1 MPLRMLR
8 TPPRRHRGLPAAL
21 ALLLLA
27 AAAPPARAAP
37 DGDGGAFEAA
47 LAAAARGD
55 WADVRAFAARLPSP
69 LAAYFHWREL
79 FESEREFPFETIA
92 GFLERHA
99 GWPDGPRL
107 RRLAEGRIGE
117 DVPAARLLAFF
128 ERFPPLTARGRLE
141 FAKALRAAGRTD
153 EARREFARAFPELAL
168 DAEGLR
174 YVEARFG
181 DWIDRDLLA
190 ARVDRLL
197 WQGRIGEARALLDRL
212 DDGRRRLAEARIALR
227 TSAPGVDGAIQRV
240 PARLRHDPGLAFD
253 RLQWR
258 LAKGLRERALE
269 ILLDPPERLG
279 EPARW
284 WQVRETEIRRA
295 LADGDTRR
303 AYALARRHGQS
314 EGREFAEAEWLAGW
328 LALRFAGR
336 PKEAL
341 GRFEKLYAAVG
352 TPISL
357 ARAAYWAGRAAEA
370 LGRAAEAERWY
381 RRAAQH
387 PTTFYGQL
395 AADRIGLPPDFGSGR
410 MRIAGLAGPPAAA
423 DGGFDPDDERL
434 QVARALCRLDRD
446 EHADDFFLAVADE
459 VGEAGAP
466 QLLAEVRACGRAHL
480 YVVVAK
486 RLAFR
491 GVGDHL
497 QTFPLL
503 DPAYF
508 ADGDGSVDPALLVA
522 LARQE
527 SHFAFDVTSRAGA
540 RGLTQIL
547 PTTAR
552 EIAERAGLPFSM
564 QRLQEDP
571 YYQMAL
577 ARAHLARLLGLYDG
591 ALELATAAYNAGT
604 GRVAQWIRTFGD
616 PREMSPDDRIDWIE
630 RLPFAE
636 TRNYVQRVIEG
647 YRVYRQLLE
656 GVSDGHPFLT
666 TGGRALPFPAPVPR
680 PRRGAT

>member
-1 MPLRMLR
+1 LPLRMLR
-8 TPPRRHRGLPAAL
+8 TPPRRQRSLPAAL

-27 AAAPPARAAP
+27 AAAAAARAAP
-37 DGDGGAFEAA
+37 AGDGGALEAA

-55 WADVRAFAARLPSP
+55 WADVQARTARLSPP
-69 LAAYFHWREL
+69 LAAYFEWREL
-79 FESEREFPFETIA
+79 LGSERDFPFETIA

-99 GWPDGPRL
+99 GWPLEQRL
-107 RRLAEGRIGE
+107 RALAEGRIGE

-128 ERFPPLTARGRLE
+128 ERFPPSTARGRLV
-141 FAKALRAAGRTD
+141 FAKALRAVGRSE

-168 DAEGLR
+168 DPAGLR
-174 YVEARFG
+174 YVEALFG
-181 DWIDRDLLA
+181 DWIDGQLIA
-190 ARVDRLL
+190 TRVDRLL

-212 DDGRRRLAEARIALR
+212 DDDRRRLAVARIALQ
-227 TSAPGVDGAIQRV
+227 TSAAGVEGAIARV
-240 PARLRHDPGLAFD
+240 PARLRDDPGLAFD

-269 ILLDPPERLG
+269 ILLDPPARLG

-284 WQVRETEIRRA
+284 WQVREREIRRA
-295 LADGDTRR
+295 LEDGDPRR

-341 GRFEKLYAAVG
+341 GRFERLYAAVG
-352 TPISL
+352 TPVSL

-370 LGRAAEAERWY
+370 LGRGADAEGWY

-395 AADRIGLPPDFGSGR
+395 AADRIGLPADFGSGR
-410 MRIAGLAGPPAAA
+410 TRIAGLAGPPGAA

-459 VGEAGAP
+459 VGEAGAQ

-486 RLAFR
+486 RLASR

-508 ADGDGSVDPALLVA
+508 TDGDGSVDPALLIA

-540 RGLTQIL
+540 RGMTQIL
-547 PTTAR
+547 PGTAR
-552 EIAERAGLPFSM
+552 EIADRAGMPFSM
-564 QRLQEDP
+564 QRLEEDP
-571 YYQMAL
+571 FYQMAL
-577 ARAHLARLLGLYDG
+577 ARIHLARLLDLYDG
-591 ALELATAAYNAGT
+591 ALELVTAAYNAGT
-604 GRVAQWIRTFGD
+604 GRVAQWIRAFGD
-616 PREMSPDDRIDWIE
+616 PRQLTPDDRIDWIE

-647 YRVYRQLLE
+647 YRVYRRLLE
-656 GVSDGHPFLT
+656 GASDGHPLLA
-666 TGGRALPFPAPVPR
+666 TGGRPLPFPAPVPR